1 MAARA
6 NAASTLLERATA
18 LQVREF
24 LRARENNLQIRC
36 LCPRG
41 KRHYL
46 DKFNLYLWQARFDPK
61 DHEIAKQLW
70 KWYIRTQLVVP
81 DFLRALST
89 KAWNILWR
97 TQSLRTPAEPKT
109 IVHLTRLVE
118 DMRKAGYKASF
129 EQRLVHIETMF
140 GRGDRTEAILEWQ
153 EGYMTQKGRTQDSYR
168 PEYLE
173 LGIHMYSAAGDST
186 RALELLL
193 DLFAAYP
200 EWNPKA
206 ILYVFDAHVRSGLP
220 AHVKLSW
227 ALYLYFQGLLGDK
240 ITLDDYERCYAGFLK
255 AGYREHA
262 LAVFSDMMSSP
273 ELRKSEGSN
282 ASAKILQGLNDL
294 SSAVKSAEQLN
305 EVFLGG
311 LLSLPRKHQND
322 NFFDKWIKRLV
333 GLDHLDAAAQV
344 FELMFERGIQ
354 PRARSLNRLMAAWV
368 RSGNPDNIQRAET
381 LGLQMVVERIALVQ
395 RRNEGQDRTSDVLQ
409 ERLKPRQKFFL
420 RRTLPFANSDTFE
433 ILSRIYLTQGNKDK
447 LLDLKTW
454 QIKHAKL
461 PTNTSAVNAEMA
473 FYLQHGH
480 LHDVWRTFERDIARK
495 AKSQIATTRPDLG
508 TFIRLWE
515 ASLIKPRHISQPAPS
530 RFYSRHFPPP
540 AIILRHT
547 LSWLSSLSL
556 KTTPAET
563 LASLRRSRLPNLVA
577 KTLTAWNDLPGA
589 LVAMHALYHA
599 SPTPLPPTQQTA
611 TVLARAIAR
620 LGFRARTP
628 RQRRDVNA
636 STALRLNQEKVLHA
650 LRFIVERRL
659 KQQQQQ
665 QQNGE
670 EEKSA
675 DDGEKEKAQLL
686 LDALSELVRAA
697 LVRRGVDAPEKV
709 EARIEGV
716 KRAARVPA
724 GMPTG
729 DKSAVEVAM
738 EIGRG

>member
-206 ILYVFDAHVRSGLP
+206 ILYVFDAHVR
-220 AHVKLSW
+220 
-227 ALYLYFQGLLGDK
+227 
-240 ITLDDYERCYAGFLK
+240 
-255 AGYREHA
+255 
-262 LAVFSDMMSSP
+262 
-273 ELRKSEGSN
+273 
-282 ASAKILQGLNDL
+282 
-294 SSAVKSAEQLN
+294 
-305 EVFLGG
+305 
-311 LLSLPRKHQND
+311 
-322 NFFDKWIKRLV
+322 
-333 GLDHLDAAAQV
+333 
-344 FELMFERGIQ
+344 
-354 PRARSLNRLMAAWV
+354 
-368 RSGNPDNIQRAET
+368 
-381 LGLQMVVERIALVQ
+381 
-395 RRNEGQDRTSDVLQ
+395 
-409 ERLKPRQKFFL
+409 
-420 RRTLPFANSDTFE
+420 
-433 ILSRIYLTQGNKDK
+433 IYLTQGNKDK

-473 FYLQHGH
+473 FHLQHGH

-709 EARIEGV
+709 EARIEGA

-724 GMPTG
+724 DMPTG

-738 EIGRG
+738 EMGRG